1 MIYTR
6 NIQKDFR
13 KGEHVA
19 HALQN
24 INIDIEEGEY
34 VVVSGPSGSG
44 KTTLLGLLGLVD
56 VPTRGEIYFQGSEV
70 GHASEKQ
77 RERIR
82 RGNIAFVFE
91 HIHLIEELTVF
102 ENIELP
108 LLYLSNSR
116 KERCKRV
123 EELMERFRLT
133 HLKKQYPRNTG
144 NFIGQKVA
152 VARALSC
159 SPDLL
164 LADEPAGRL
173 ISSEKGELMDMFR
186 EFNEDGQTIVMATH
200 SYEEARRGQ
209 RIIQL
214 FDGHVVSSSPGRG

>member
-1 MIYTR
+1 MIHTR

-13 KGEHVA
+13 RGDHVE

-56 VPTRGEIYFQGSEV
+56 VPTRGEIFFRGTEV
-70 GHASEKQ
+70 VHVPGKQ

-82 RGNIAFVFE
+82 RGHIAFVFE

-102 ENIELP
+102 ENIEMP
-108 LLYLSNSR
+108 LLYLSYSR
-116 KERCKRV
+116 KERHKRV
-123 EELMERFRLT
+123 EEILERFRLT
-133 HLKKQYPRNTG
+133 HLKNQYPHNLG
-144 NFIGQKVA
+144 NFVGQKVA
-152 VARALSC
+152 VGRALSC
-159 SPDLL
+159 SPDFL
-164 LADEPAGRL
+164 LADEPGGRL
-173 ISSEKGELMDMFR
+173 ISSEKGELMDLFR
-186 EFNEDGQTIVMATH
+186 ELNEDGLTIVMATH

-214 FDGHVVSSSPGRG
+214 FDGHVASSSPGLG

>member
-1 MIYTR
+1 MIHTR

-13 KGEHVA
+13 RGDHVE

-56 VPTRGEIYFQGSEV
+56 VPTRGELFFRGTEV
-70 GHASEKQ
+70 AYVSGKQ

-82 RGNIAFVFE
+82 RGHIAFVFE
-91 HIHLIEELTVF
+91 QIHLIDELTVF

-108 LLYLSNSR
+108 LLYLSYSR
-116 KERCKRV
+116 KERRKHV
-123 EELMERFRLT
+123 GELMERFRLT
-133 HLKKQYPRNTG
+133 HLKNQYPQNLG
-144 NFIGQKVA
+144 NFVGQKVA

-164 LADEPAGRL
+164 LADEPGGRL
-173 ISSEKGELMDMFR
+173 ISSEKGELMDLFR
-186 EFNEDGQTIVMATH
+186 ELNEEGLTIVMATH

-214 FDGHVVSSSPGRG
+214 FDGHVTSSSPERG